1 MYPYGWKTNLY
12 QKDSRFCP
20 ISAHCL
26 PSARLF
32 SPQKSIS
39 FILLFYLL
47 SFFIIIFYVP
57 NTLLFF
63 LLCSKGTQSH
73 IRVHMLFSPF
83 ILLLHK
89 WPDRVPSTPQQDVY
103 FLDVSINKNEGRF
116 LFLTPPLLTRKAYR
130 LVDWPARGFS
140 SDNIPPCTSHRI
152 PLWV

>member
-1 MYPYGWKTNLY
+1 MVEKPTCIRKTVDFVPSL
-12 QKDSRFCP
+12 P
-20 ISAHCL
+20 TVCL
-26 PSARLF
+26 VLVYSPHRNPFLLF
-32 SPQKSIS
+32 SY
-39 FILLFYLL
+39 FIYFLFLLLF
-47 SFFIIIFYVP
+47 FYVP

-63 LLCSKGTQSH
+63 LLGSKGTQSH